1 MEDRR
6 CKSIV
11 YQCILSNSLVA
22 LFQVKN
28 ATFSLHIDRTQ
39 EVARM
44 EITSTDSFGTEDKV
58 INCQYENC
66 RFPPEG
72 GGQCAGGNCI
82 CSDKCSVIVAQV
94 VEDVLSGTSATMS
107 ISDNEMSFDVKGS
120 PIPISGYNC
129 YASDCVLYPEFVV
142 TNETRNETNH
152 ISDILDLE
160 STVTYDDPLSKETIL
175 SAIILTAIFAVILLL
190 TCATYIAKPLLK
202 FFQKKDQYSSSTRTE
217 NESAFNQNSS
227 KIDHYQEEQVRKDS
241 TIERKNDEPG
251 NQYLHFSHLNVDLV
265 ERNKRKKT
273 ILNDI
278 SGCAYG
284 GQILGIMGP
293 SGGGKT
299 TLLNVLAGG
308 VSDRKLRQTDGYVRV
323 VNGAGNNG
331 AFVAHVPQDDVL
343 YETLTVRES
352 VEYSALLRL
361 PKATKEEEKQ
371 QQVDSILKELNLD
384 GISNS
389 RIGGRGAGISGGER
403 KRVSI
408 GMELV
413 TVTSL
418 HSRCRL
424 LSTESASSTRKD
436 NKENNDAQTVLLILD
451 EPTSGLD
458 SFAANQLITTLS
470 KLASSPFHQD
480 KKCIVILS
488 IHQPPLKVF
497 HALDRILLLSSEGQ
511 VVYHGNSS
519 DARNH
524 FDINGFQ
531 CDVDSTIAEL
541 MLEVVMNE
549 SKSKVGELV
558 AVAKSHNESISSEE
572 KSNANA
578 IEKQKN
584 YDRISI
590 FQEITILYARTF
602 TNIFR
607 NKSMFILQLI
617 ISILVALGV
626 SGLFHDITDNLAG
639 FQNRSGAFYFTLTFF
654 AFTSFSS
661 IDTFLHER
669 IVFLRESGNQYY
681 NVFSYFL
688 VKTTLDAFLL
698 RVIPV
703 TVYTFVIYWIL
714 GLKNTLEA
722 FLLFWTALVVFNMCA
737 GIMTTCISVATFS
750 VGQAN
755 LIAAV
760 WFLIMLL
767 FGGFLVNLE
776 SIDPGFAWLKY
787 LSIFYYTFEILITN
801 ELSDMLISF
810 DAPGYPAIPAY
821 GEVFLAV
828 LGTNI
833 DHQFRNLICLCLL
846 FLGFSV
852 LTCILLLL
860 QVPRSRKNFPRLR
873 YNNHHHDHVVD
884 DDAPEFDA

>member
-1 MEDRR
+1 M
-6 CKSIV
+6 
-11 YQCILSNSLVA
+11 
-22 LFQVKN
+22 
-28 ATFSLHIDRTQ
+28 
-39 EVARM
+39 
-44 EITSTDSFGTEDKV
+44 
-58 INCQYENC
+58 
-66 RFPPEG
+66 
-72 GGQCAGGNCI
+72 
-82 CSDKCSVIVAQV
+82 
-94 VEDVLSGTSATMS
+94 
-107 ISDNEMSFDVKGS
+107 
-120 PIPISGYNC
+120 
-129 YASDCVLYPEFVV
+129 
-142 TNETRNETNH
+142 
-152 ISDILDLE
+152 DL
-160 STVTYDDPLSKETIL
+160 
-175 SAIILTAIFAVILLL
+175 
-190 TCATYIAKPLLK
+190 AK
-202 FFQKKDQYSSSTRTE
+202 
-217 NESAFNQNSS
+217 
-227 KIDHYQEEQVRKDS
+227 
-241 TIERKNDEPG
+241 
-251 NQYLHFSHLNVDLV
+251 
-265 ERNKRKKT
+265 
-273 ILNDI
+273 
-278 SGCAYG
+278 
-284 GQILGIMGP
+284 
-293 SGGGKT
+293 
-299 TLLNVLAGG
+299 
-308 VSDRKLRQTDGYVRV
+308 
-323 VNGAGNNG
+323 
-331 AFVAHVPQDDVL
+331 
-343 YETLTVRES
+343 
-352 VEYSALLRL
+352 
-361 PKATKEEEKQ
+361 
-371 QQVDSILKELNLD
+371 
-384 GISNS
+384 
-389 RIGGRGAGISGGER
+389 
-403 KRVSI
+403 
-408 GMELV
+408 
-413 TVTSL
+413 
-418 HSRCRL
+418 
-424 LSTESASSTRKD
+424 
-436 NKENNDAQTVLLILD
+436 
-451 EPTSGLD
+451 
-458 SFAANQLITTLS
+458 QLITTLS
-470 KLASSPFHQD
+470 KLASSPFHKD

-488 IHQPPLKVF
+488 IHQPPMKVF

-511 VVYHGNSS
+511 VVYHGNAS

-524 FDINGFQ
+524 FDIHGFQ
-531 CDVDSTIAEL
+531 CDTDSTIAEL

-549 SKSKVGELV
+549 NDSKSKLGELI

-572 KSNANA
+572 KSNANT

-617 ISILVALGV
+617 ISILVGFGV
-626 SGLFHDITDNLAG
+626 SGLFHDISDNLAG

-669 IVFLRESGNQYY
+669 IVFLRESGNRYY

-703 TVYTFVIYWIL
+703 TIYTFVIYWTL

-801 ELSDMLISF
+801 ELSDTLISF

-833 DHQFRNLICLCLL
+833 DHQFRNLICLCSL

-852 LTCILLLL
+852 VTCILLLL
-860 QVPRSRKNFPRLR
+860 QVPRSRKRFTKFTPLH
-873 YNNHHHDHVVD
+873 YNDNHHDHGVNT
-884 DDAPEFDA
+884 DAPEFSA